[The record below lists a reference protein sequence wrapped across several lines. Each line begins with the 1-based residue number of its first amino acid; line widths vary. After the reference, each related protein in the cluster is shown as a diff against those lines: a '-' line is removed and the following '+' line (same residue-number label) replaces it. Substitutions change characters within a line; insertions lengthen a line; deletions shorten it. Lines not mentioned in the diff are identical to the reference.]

1 MTVININNI
10 SGIAS
15 VNAQSNSLELFDNT
29 GASLLDL
36 NVNTATFPGG
46 ISVGGTVTY
55 DDVTNIDSVGVI
67 TARSG
72 VHVTSGSVGIGTD
85 DPTGTNALTDNTSTL
100 AVGIATVGALHVNG
114 NAYPSAGP
122 LSNRNLIVNGA
133 MRISQ
138 RATSATGEGY
148 TTLDRWKF
156 GYTNSVSLQITTSQ
170 STDSPEGFAN
180 SLKIDIDTADTFTAD
195 EEFWVEQVIEGQD
208 VQHFAYGS
216 SSAKDVTLSFWVK
229 SYVAGQYS
237 VWFYSQDSTRYFMT
251 EYTVNAS
258 ATWEYKTVTIPGDTV
273 GVINNDNG
281 AGFQTR
287 FYLGSGANY
296 QTTVSTDWAANA
308 QGTRTTSNQVQ
319 LQSSTDNYWQITG
332 VQLELGSVATPFEHL
347 TYNDDLAKCQRYYLR
362 YNNDDSAMGLNFPG
376 YYNTASTIYYVVHF
390 PVNLRDVNIEL
401 SYSNLTHFDIE
412 PWDYAITSLTLDKKN
427 SNFATLTGGST
438 NRSQGDIAFLTLDET
453 TGWIA
458 FESEL

>member
-100 AVGIATVGALHVNG
+100 SVGIATVGALHVNG
-114 NAYPSAGP
+114 NAYPSAGA
-122 LSNRNLIVNGA
+122 LSNRNFVINGGFDVW
-133 MRISQ
+133 Q
-138 RATSATGEGY
+138 RGTVVSSRSSSGY
-148 TTLDRWKF
+148 FGADRWRSHASGGTYNQSRETVPLGDSTVGRFKYF
-156 GYTNSVSLQITTSQ
+156 MRHACTIGNNYNSIQHRIEGVGTV
-170 STDSPEGFAN
+170 PEGKA
-180 SLKIDIDTADTFTAD
+180 
-195 EEFWVEQVIEGQD
+195 
-208 VQHFAYGS
+208 
-216 SSAKDVTLSFWVK
+216 TLSFYAK
-229 SYVAGQYS
+229 GTNPAGGS
-237 VWFYSQDSTRYFMT
+237 LMAGYSQNFGTGGSPSSTNQPA
-251 EYTVNAS
+251 EVNFTLTS
-258 ATWEYKTVTIPGDTV
+258 SWQRFTIEFTV
-273 GVINNDNG
+273 GSISGKTLGTDNNDF
-281 AGFQTR
+281 FQIFIGQPAADT
-287 FYLGSGANY
+287 
-296 QTTVSTDWAANA
+296 STDAW
-308 QGTRTTSNQVQ
+308 T
-319 LQSSTDNYWQITG
+319 LDITG
-332 VQLELGSVATPFEHL
+332 VQLETGSVATPFEHRS
-347 TYNDDLAKCQRYYLR
+347 YNDELTRCQRYYLR
-362 YNNDDSAMGLNFPG
+362 YNNDDGAMGLNFPG
-376 YYNTASTIYYVVHF
+376 YYNTASTIYYAIQF
-390 PVNLRDVNIEL
+390 PVNLRDVNITL

-438 NRSQGDIAFLTLDET
+438 NRSQGDIAFLTLDDT
-453 TGWIA
+453 NGWIA
-458 FESEL
+458 FDAEIT